1 MVEGSIHFFTQ
12 RNVTFIHKNA
22 PEKTQETASKK
33 RRMRSA
39 FRILFHFP
47 FHFILQRN
55 GFSFALPAHC
65 HDSSAD
71 RGFQRFLHNF
81 PLQAGCEEMAGHGI
95 ASRSA
100 P

>member
-1 MVEGSIHFFTQ
+1 MVESSIHFFTQ

-33 RRMRSA
+33 A
-39 FRILFHFP
+39 PH
-47 FHFILQRN
+47 
-55 GFSFALPAHC
+55 A
-65 HDSSAD
+65 
-71 RGFQRFLHNF
+71 QRFLHSIPV

>member
-33 RRMRSA
+33 A
-39 FRILFHFP
+39 PHA
-47 FHFILQRN
+47 QR
-55 GFSFALPAHC
+55 FSHSIPVPLPLHPAAEWIFLRLTRPLPWQHR
-65 HDSSAD
+65 D
-71 RGFQRFLHNF
+71 RGFQRFLYRF
-81 PLQAGCEEMAGHGI
+81 LLQAGCEEMAGNGI

>member
-1 MVEGSIHFFTQ
+1 MVESSIHFFTQ

-22 PEKTQETASKK
+22 PKKYRKQHQKK

-65 HDSSAD
+65 HGSSAD
-71 RGFQRFLHNF
+71 RSFQRFLHRF
-81 PLQAGCEEMAGHGI
+81 PLQAGCEEMAGNGI
-95 ASRSA
+95 ACRSA